1 MVEYLDDIYEDACDL
16 VEVGEAKPLHRIKN
30 IVLKPNMVEEVKVQN
45 VPESE

>member
-16 VEVGEAKPLHRIKN
+16 VEVCEAKPLRRVKN
-30 IVLKPNMVEEVKVQN
+30 IVLKPSMVEEVKVQN